1 MFFVKRLV
9 GESKIMLMQHLK
21 LDDVMNM
28 ERRKRAT
35 LINYLSGFKS
45 ANLIGTK
52 NSTGQLNVAVFNSVV
67 HIGANPPYF
76 GFILRPVNVPRH
88 TYQYIN
94 ETGYYTINHIHK
106 SFYQAAHQTSAKY
119 DTDVSEF
126 EAVGITPEFRG
137 DFFAPYVAESHIQMG
152 LELKEIHRIECNG
165 TFLIIGKILEI
176 WLPDN
181 SVTMDG
187 HIDLSQQ
194 GTVAIGGLDTYYEA
208 HKLNRLEYA
217 RLQKNA

>member
-1 MFFVKRLV
+1 
-9 GESKIMLMQHLK
+9 MQHFK
-21 LDDVMNM
+21 LEEIMDM

-52 NSTGQLNVAVFNSVV
+52 SKEGQLNVAVFNSVI

-76 GFILRPVNVPRH
+76 GFILRPITVPRH

-119 DTDVSEF
+119 DTNISEF
-126 EAVGITPEFRG
+126 EAVGITPEFKG
-137 DFFAPYVAESHIQMG
+137 DFFAPYVRESHIQMG
-152 LELKEIHRIECNG
+152 MELKEIHKIECNN
-165 TFLIIGKILEI
+165 TFLVIGKAVEI

-181 SVTMDG
+181 SIDEDG
-187 HIDLSQQ
+187 HICLSDQK
-194 GTVAIGGLDTYYEA
+194 TVAIGGLDTYYETS
-208 HKLNRLEYA
+208 KLDRLEYA
-217 RLQKNA
+217 RLQQNS